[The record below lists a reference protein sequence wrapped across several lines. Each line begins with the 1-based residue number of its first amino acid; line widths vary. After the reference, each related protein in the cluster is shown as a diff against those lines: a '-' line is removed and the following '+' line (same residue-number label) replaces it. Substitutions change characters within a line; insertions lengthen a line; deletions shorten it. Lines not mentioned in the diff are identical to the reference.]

1 MSHNATAAAGMEAS
15 ASMWFPDPSQL
26 AGTRLFWP
34 TISYGYMLYWASEL
48 ISDGSELLLLIPS
61 FAGIVGSIVL
71 PVLGAVPDGMMV
83 LFSGIGP
90 LDVAQDQVA
99 VGVGALAGSTIMLLC
114 IPWFLCVLGGR
125 VDIDEKDGSCL
136 YGKRP
141 KLTYDAW
148 GGWGKSG
155 IEPSDKVKVNA
166 YLMLGTSVTYLVI
179 QLPALYVDDQVL
191 ITPDTIQGEL
201 GQVRR
206 ESRYENT
213 YAAVGCCMCVV
224 FWLGYLVLMFKAGQ
238 APEENVLPEAPAA
251 DSPEASQS
259 GLGNVVVSTKSLGMS
274 QGSLLPPRNRNYTSE
289 SILALAQENT
299 LQLYLDDFRKS
310 NVEELKGSMPQRSP
324 KEKGLIQK
332 VELDHNLMSV
342 LRGLFKKY
350 ACRID
355 DDRLLDS
362 REFETLFEEM
372 KLGYA
377 KEEIDDLFNRAD
389 INGDKHVNFQ
399 EFLVCFVNLA
409 ATPPSNAAKSIS
421 RNYSIGNSQP
431 SKIMEESG
439 NASDEMCGGSN
450 DDSDDDDDNEFKD
463 LPPDEMRRAVLMK
476 SFWKMGLGTLIILIF
491 SNPAVDVLAAIGND
505 LNVNP
510 FYVSFILAPL
520 ASNASELVSSYN
532 YAKKKTRNTIT
543 ISLNTLEGAAVMNN
557 TFCLGIFLGLVYYQG
572 LAWKFTAETI
582 SILVVEA
589 LVFVYITVKKVQT
602 VNDAF
607 LVLALYPLSLGVV
620 YVLENFFG
628 ID

>member
-1 MSHNATAAAGMEAS
+1 MSNAS
-15 ASMWFPDPSQL
+15 DVNASMFFPDPSRLTGTQL
-26 AGTRLFWP
+26 IWP
-34 TISYGYMLYWASEL
+34 TLSYGYMLYWASEL

-61 FAGIVGSIVL
+61 LAGLVGSIVL

-125 VDIDEKDGSCL
+125 VDLDEKDGTCL

-141 KLTYDAW
+141 KLSPEKGLSET
-148 GGWGKSG
+148 G
-155 IEPSDKVKVNA
+155 IEPDGKVKVNA
-166 YLMLGTSVTYLVI
+166 YLMLGTSVTYLMI
-179 QLPALYVDDQVL
+179 QVPSLFVDNQAK
-191 ITPDTIQGEL
+191 ITPLTIEGEL
-201 GQVRR
+201 GEVRK
-206 ESRYENT
+206 ESRFENT
-213 YAAVGCCMCVV
+213 YALVGCGLCFV
-224 FWLGYLVLMFKAGQ
+224 FWCVYLVQMYWAGQ
-238 APEENVLPEAPAA
+238 APEDDVQTKEEPTALNLAPE
-251 DSPEASQS
+251 DM
-259 GLGNVVVSTKSLGMS
+259 GMGNVMVSTKSTAS
-274 QGSLLPPRNRNYTSE
+274 SSRSLMLPRNRNYTSE
-289 SILALAQENT
+289 SIIAMAQENT

-310 NVEELKGSMPQRSP
+310 NIEELKGSVPQRSP

-332 VELDHNLMSV
+332 VELDQNLMSV
-342 LRGLFKKY
+342 LRTLFKKY

-377 KEEIDDLFNRAD
+377 KEEIDDLFKRAD

-409 ATPPSNAAKSIS
+409 AEPPSNVGKSSSRQSSLTSANRPAKVAE
-421 RNYSIGNSQP
+421 GP
-431 SKIMEESG
+431 D
-439 NASDEMCGGSN
+439 DEAEDARG
-450 DDSDDDDDNEFKD
+450 DDDDDNSDEDDDNEFAGME
-463 LPPDEMRRAVLMK
+463 PEAMRRAVLMK
-476 SFWKMGLGTLIILIF
+476 SFWQMGLGTLIILIF
-491 SNPAVDVLAAIGND
+491 SNPAVDILAAIGRD
-505 LNVNP
+505 LDINP
-510 FYVSFILAPL
+510 FYVSFVLAPL

-532 YAKKKTRNTIT
+532 YAKKKTRKTIT

-557 TFCLGIFLGLVYYQG
+557 TFCLGIFLGLIYFQG

-582 SILVVEA
+582 SILVVEV
-589 LVFVYITVKKVQT
+589 LMFVYIMAKKVQT

-607 LVLALYPLSLGVV
+607 LVLLLYPFSLGIV
-620 YVLENFFG
+620 YILENVVG